1 MSDLISKKALILQA
15 LAQPGGSE
23 RSNPSIAAEVGCDGK
38 LVRSVR
44 AELETETLRSRVAE
58 LEAALAT
65 HKADCHCHDAATEKQ
80 TAPVQPVRRRK
91 VRVESYPLFET
102 AS

>member
-23 RSNPSIAAEVGCDGK
+23 RSNPDIAAEVGCDGK
-38 LVRSVR
+38 MVRSVR
-44 AELETETLRSRVAE
+44 AEVETDLLRDRVAE
-58 LEAALAT
+58 LEGLLALAT
-65 HKADCHCHDAATEKQ
+65 QGTPADAPAEV
-80 TAPVQPVRRRK
+80 APVPPAKPRK
-91 VRVESYPLFET
+91 RKTYVENYPLFET